1 MNTEELILQRL
12 DTIIALLEANSQFQ
26 LGSMSIVMTSLQTII
41 PELGK
46 AIDDRTNKQT
56 KH

>member
-46 AIDDRTNKQT
+46 AIDDRTNKH
-56 KH
+56 KN